1 MLARQVN
8 AKREGKVQAAAALA
22 NVRHPPAA
30 FTVRRL
36 AARRQSKARLLAALH
51 EGRCGCIVV
60 GCGRRGFASR
70 RCPARAD
77 DTAVNHKERAAT
89 SPWKPVTPRRI
100 PACSGSSPA
109 SPWCMSR
116 GPSPYPLRHQ
126 RHVHR
131 QQDRVARHGCRGDA
145 SRWKTPTCIGYQIL
159 FSMGITK
166 GKWSTLT
173 ELLATCEGPAL
184 RDGGAQAPGD

>member
-1 MLARQVN
+1 MQSVKARC
-8 AKREGKVQAAAALA
+8 
-22 NVRHPPAA
+22 
-30 FTVRRL
+30 
-36 AARRQSKARLLAALH
+36 RRQPLWRTCGTRLQPSRYVDSQR
-51 EGRCGCIVV
+51 GDNRKRGCWRHFTRVDAV
-60 GCGRRGFASR
+60 ASVRCGRRGFASR

>member
-51 EGRCGCIVV
+51 EGRCGCIGEVWSQGIRV
-60 GCGRRGFASR
+60 APMSRAGGRHSRQSQRACCYFAVEVSY
-70 RCPARAD
+70 
-77 DTAVNHKERAAT
+77 TTTHT
-89 SPWKPVTPRRI
+89 GMFW
-100 PACSGSSPA
+100 SSPA